1 MMSRAEFSF
10 RLFTLLNVQFVNW
23 KKVGYRKDEPSRVY
37 LIKEINRTGT
47 ECSQPIERDCRYIP
61 Q

>member
-1 MMSRAEFSF
+1 MMLRAEFSF

-23 KKVGYRKDEPSRVY
+23 KKVGYRKDEVSRVY
-37 LIKEINRTGT
+37 LMTEINRTGI
-47 ECSQPIERDCRYIP
+47 ECSQPFVRDWRYVL

>member
-1 MMSRAEFSF
+1 MMSRGEFSF

-23 KKVGYRKDEPSRVY
+23 KKVGYRKDEVSRVY
-37 LIKEINRTGT
+37 LITEINRTGT
-47 ECSQPIERDCRYIP
+47 ECSQPFVRDCRYIP